1 MVQVSRAYREEVT
14 GHSADLRLAEL
25 AGSQHGVVSLAQL
38 AALGLGKD
46 AVARRLSAGR
56 LHRLHRAVYA
66 VGHGALSSKAHDL
79 AAVLSCGPGAVLS
92 HRSAALRWAMVRHA
106 PRYEVTVEGRRVR
119 RPGIIVRDRSPLA
132 PDDRALI
139 DAIPVTSPAR
149 TLVDLAEVLT
159 SAGWPTPCTRP
170 RCSAS
175 STSRE
180 IERALA
186 RVPGRPGRHK
196 LRRVL
201 AAYDGGPPMT
211 RSEAERG
218 FLRLC
223 EAHSITAPQ
232 TNVMVGGYE
241 VDFHWPDARLVV
253 EVDGAATHHTR
264 RAFHADRRRD
274 RALAAAGI
282 QVLRVTWRDLD
293 GGATDWRRSCGAC
306 SALRP
311 RARTTRR
318 WPPRPRPTPR

>member
-38 AALGLGKD
+38 LALGLGKD

-66 VGHGALSSKAHDL
+66 VGHGALSSKGHDL
-79 AAVLSCGPGAVLS
+79 AAVLSSGPGAVLS
-92 HRSAALRWAMVRHA
+92 HRSAALRWAIVRHA

-119 RPGIIVRDRSPLA
+119 RPGIIVRETSALA

-149 TLVDLAEVLT
+149 TLVDLAEVLN
-159 SAGWPTPCTRP
+159 ARRLADAVHEAEVQRILDLRG
-170 RCSAS
+170 
-175 STSRE
+175 

-186 RVPGRPGRHK
+186 RVPGRPSRHK

-201 AAYDGGPPMT
+201 AAYDDGPPMT

-223 EAHSITAPQ
+223 ETHSITAPQ
-232 TNVMVGGYE
+232 ANVMVGDYE
-241 VDFHWPDARLVV
+241 VDFHWPDASLVV

-274 RALAAAGI
+274 RELAGRDI
-282 QVLRVTWRDLD
+282 QVLRVTWDDLD
-293 GGATDWRRSCGAC
+293 GGATELAAELRRV
-306 SALRP
+306 LRL